1 MDSLDSA
8 LLNEWYLFTG
18 ALPCGLS
25 VGTMLLSSLPDI
37 LPLSL
42 VNTLLSLLV
51 IGGGDSLGDSSAA
64 LVISLSPLA
73 VTLLPLLT
81 RPTLLSVV
89 QLVSVLAVDVV

>member
-18 ALPCGLS
+18 VLACGL
-25 VGTMLLSSLPDI
+25 VTDTMLLSPLPVVV
-37 LPLSL
+37 LLLSL
-42 VNTLLSLLV
+42 ENMLLSLLLV
-51 IGGGDSLGDSSAA
+51 GGGNGLGDSSAG

-81 RPTLLSVV
+81 SFTLLFVV
-89 QLVSVLAVDVV
+89 EVVSEDVV

>member
-18 ALPCGLS
+18 VLPCGLA
-25 VGTMLLSSLPDI
+25 VGTMLLSSLPVV

-51 IGGGDSLGDSSAA
+51 VGGGDGLGDSSAA
-64 LVISLSPLA
+64 LVTSLSPLA
-73 VTLLPLLT
+73 VTLVPLLSSS
-81 RPTLLSVV
+81 TLLSVV
-89 QLVSVLAVDVV
+89 QLMSVLAVDVV